1 MPDEIH
7 HPFDEER
14 PWGADLIGG
23 IGRGMAPIY
32 RSILFR
38 VPHHWKDRRIIR
50 AGGSR
55 EPSRA
60 KFELKFESQTPLAG
74 KKKLSTP
81 TVLYWVAMKKILENC
96 NIQANFIENLSSLCH
111 LREVTARGGME
122 DGGGW
127 RACPGPAVGYVF
139 KELMLL
145 SRAVYLSL
153 IWLWSFHSPH
163 GRLMLNNQRWWC
175 PDKAQG
181 HRD

>member
-7 HPFDEER
+7 HSFDEER
-14 PWGADLIGG
+14 HWGAHLIGG

-38 VPHHWKDRRIIR
+38 VPHHWKDRRVIR
-50 AGGSR
+50 AGGSG
-55 EPSRA
+55 EHSWLDLNYHGA
-60 KFELKFESQTPLAG
+60 LQVIHSQCT
-74 KKKLSTP
+74 
-81 TVLYWVAMKKILENC
+81 WEAMKEIVTFR
-96 NIQANFIENLSSLCH
+96 QHFIKNSSSLCH
-111 LREVTARGGME
+111 WSDVTARGEME
-122 DGGGW
+122 DGWGW
-127 RACPGPAVGYVF
+127 RACPGTAVGCVL

-145 SRAVYLSL
+145 SRGVYLSL